1 MTKISNDKGDDL
13 VEFDTYPN
21 IADAYIAKG
30 ILETNGV
37 QCVVNG
43 QLMSTLYFGV
53 PGLDARLYVRRKDLD
68 LARKIIDEQPR
79 STD

>member
-1 MTKISNDKGDDL
+1 MAKYDPDEL
-13 VEFDTYPN
+13 VEFDTYTS

-53 PGLDARLYVRRKDLD
+53 PGLDSRLYVRRKDLG
-68 LARKIIDEQPR
+68 LARKIIESQPLK
-79 STD
+79 

>member
-1 MTKISNDKGDDL
+1 MANSNPDDL
-13 VEFDTYPN
+13 VEFDSYTN
-21 IADAYIAKG
+21 IADAYMTKG

-53 PGLDARLYVRRKDLD
+53 PGLDSRLYVRRKDLEM
-68 LARKIIDEQPR
+68 ARKIIESKPLE
-79 STD
+79 

>member
-1 MTKISNDKGDDL
+1 MANNDPDEL
-13 VEFDTYPN
+13 VEFDSYTN

-37 QCVVNG
+37 PCVING

-53 PGLDARLYVRRKDLD
+53 PGIDPRLYVRHKDLE
-68 LARKIIDEQPR
+68 LARRIMESQP
-79 STD
+79 SD

>member
-1 MTKISNDKGDDL
+1 MANNEFDEL
-13 VEFDTYPN
+13 VEFDSYTN

-37 QCVVNG
+37 PCVING

-53 PGLDARLYVRRKDLD
+53 PGIDPRLYVRRKDLE
-68 LARKIIDEQPR
+68 LARRIMESQP
-79 STD
+79 SD

>member
-1 MTKISNDKGDDL
+1 MANNDPDEL
-13 VEFDTYPN
+13 VEFDSYTN

-37 QCVVNG
+37 QCVING

-53 PGLDARLYVRRKDLD
+53 PGIDPRLYVRRKDLE
-68 LARKIIDEQPR
+68 LARRIMESQP
-79 STD
+79 SD

>member
-1 MTKISNDKGDDL
+1 MANNDPDEL
-13 VEFDTYPN
+13 VEFDSYTN

-37 QCVVNG
+37 PCVING

-53 PGLDARLYVRRKDLD
+53 PGIDPRLYVRRKDLE
-68 LARKIIDEQPR
+68 LARRIMESQP
-79 STD
+79 SD